1 MKISSIEFIG
11 SFEKLSQCP
20 VTSLPEY
27 AFIGRSNVGKSSL
40 INMILDRKELA
51 RISSTPGK
59 TQTINYYFI
68 NKEWYLVDLPGYGYA
83 KVSKVSRRKW
93 KRMIENYLKE
103 RKNLYCVFSLLDS
116 RHSLQAN
123 DLEFINWLGEN
134 YLPYVIAYTKSDKV
148 KDDELDSHINSI
160 QSSLLEHWEE
170 LPRQFVTS
178 ANDRIGK
185 EEILDFIKEINNK

>member
-1 MKISSIEFIG
+1 MKITSIEFVG

-83 KVSKVSRRKW
+83 RVSKVDRKKW
-93 KRMIENYLKE
+93 KKMIETYLKE
-103 RKNLYCVFSLLDS
+103 RKNLYCIFSLLDS
-116 RHSLQAN
+116 RHELQAN

-148 KDDELDSHINSI
+148 KPDELGNHIDAI
-160 QSSLLEHWEE
+160 RTSLLEHWEE
-170 LPRQFVTS
+170 LPRQFITS
-178 ANDRIGK
+178 SNDRIGK